1 MSISEVRMSASD
13 IIGSVG
19 VAMIL
24 IAFLLNLAGSMD
36 RDSRVY
42 LLLNFA
48 GAVLTCLSSIMISF
62 WPFVV
67 LEAVWAAAALVG
79 LLRVRVREVAA

>member
-1 MSISEVRMSASD
+1 MSGSD

-19 VAMIL
+19 VLLIL
-24 IAFLLNLAGSMD
+24 VAFLLNLVGRMEP
-36 RDSRVY
+36 DSRVY
-42 LLLNFA
+42 LLLNLI
-48 GAVLTCLSSIMISF
+48 GATLTCISSIMISF

-79 LLRVRVREVAA
+79 LVKWVSREAAA